1 MATKKLK
8 IHPEGPFLSPL
19 VAGMMRLHDWN
30 LSLPDRIDFV
40 EFCIEQGITSFDHA
54 DIYGGYQNEAIF
66 GEIIKERQDLR
77 ENIELI
83 SKCGICLTTENR
95 PENRIKH
102 YNTTAEYIRQSV
114 DNSLRNLNT
123 EYLDLMLIHRPDPLM
138 DYSEV
143 ADCLMSLKESGKV
156 NYVGVSNFTPSQFD
170 LLQSKLD
177 IPLVT
182 NQVEFSLMHINP
194 IYDGT
199 FNQSQKMEYKPMIWS
214 PLAGGRIFREDSEI
228 AGRLRHS
235 LHQLSEK
242 YDASSDQIAL
252 SWILRNPANPIPIL
266 GTGNR
271 ERIVSAVN
279 SMKLQL
285 ERQDWFE
292 LLRAV
297 REHDVA

>member
-1 MATKKLK
+1 MAEEKLK
-8 IHPEGPFLSPL
+8 IHPQGPFLSPL

-30 LSLPDRIDFV
+30 LSLPDQIEFV

-54 DIYGGYQNEAIF
+54 DIYGGYQNEALF
-66 GEIIKERQDLR
+66 GEILKERPDLR
-77 ENIELI
+77 EKIELI

-102 YNTTAEYIRQSV
+102 YNTTAEYIQKSV
-114 DNSLRNLNT
+114 DRTLRNLNS
-123 EYLDLMLIHRPDPLM
+123 EYVDLLLIHRPDPLM
-138 DYSEV
+138 DSSEV
-143 ADCLMSLKESGKV
+143 ADCLMSLIESGKV

-177 IPLVT
+177 VPLVT
-182 NQVEFSLMHINP
+182 NQIEYSLMHIQP

-199 FNQSQKMEYKPMIWS
+199 FNQAQKMEYMPMIWS
-214 PLAGGRIFREDSEI
+214 PFAGGRIFHEHSDL
-228 AGRLRHS
+228 AGRIRHT
-235 LHQLSEK
+235 LHHLSEK
-242 YDASSDQIAL
+242 YDASTDQIAL

-271 ERIVSAVN
+271 DRIVSVVN

-297 REHDVA
+297 RGHDVA

>member
-1 MATKKLK
+1 MAEEKLK
-8 IHPEGPFLSPL
+8 IHPQGPFLSPL
-19 VAGMMRLHDWN
+19 VAGRMRLHDCN
-30 LSLPDRIDFV
+30 LSLPDQIEFV

-54 DIYGGYQNEAIF
+54 DIYGGYQNEALF
-66 GEIIKERQDLR
+66 GEILKERPDLR
-77 ENIELI
+77 EKIELI

-102 YNTTAEYIRQSV
+102 YNTTAEYIQKSV
-114 DNSLRNLNT
+114 DRTLRNLNS
-123 EYLDLMLIHRPDPLM
+123 EYVDLLLIHRPDPLM
-138 DYSEV
+138 DSSEV
-143 ADCLMSLKESGKV
+143 ADCLMSLIESGKV

-177 IPLVT
+177 VPLVT
-182 NQVEFSLMHINP
+182 NQIEYSLMHIQP

-199 FNQSQKMEYKPMIWS
+199 FNQAQKMEYMPMIWS
-214 PLAGGRIFREDSEI
+214 PFAGGRIFHEHSDL
-228 AGRLRHS
+228 AGRIRHT
-235 LHQLSEK
+235 LHHLSEK
-242 YDASSDQIAL
+242 YDASTDQIAL

-271 ERIVSAVN
+271 DRIVSAVY

-297 REHDVA
+297 RGHDVA

>member
-1 MATKKLK
+1 MALEKQM
-8 IHPEGPFLSPL
+8 IHPQGPFLSPL

-30 LSLPDRIDFV
+30 LSIPDRIDFV

-54 DIYGGYQNEAIF
+54 DIYGGYQNEALF
-66 GEIIKERQDLR
+66 GEIIKERPDLR

-102 YNTTAEYIRQSV
+102 YNTTVEYIRQSV
-114 DNSLRNLNT
+114 DQSLRNLNT
-123 EYLDLMLIHRPDPLM
+123 EYLDLLLIHRPDPLM
-138 DYSEV
+138 DSSEL
-143 ADCLMSLKESGKV
+143 ADCLISLTESKKV
-156 NYVGVSNFTPSQFD
+156 NHVGVSNFTPSQFD

-182 NQVEFSLMHINP
+182 NQIEFSLMHLQP

-199 FNQSQKMEYKPMIWS
+199 FNQAQKMNYKPMIWS
-214 PLAGGRIFREDSEI
+214 PFASGRIFHEDSDL
-228 AGRLRHS
+228 AGRLRHT
-235 LHQLSEK
+235 LHHLSEK
-242 YDASSDQIAL
+242 YDASTDQIAL
-252 SWILRNPANPIPIL
+252 SWILKNPANPIPIL

-271 ERIVSAVN
+271 DRIASAVH
-279 SMKLQL
+279 SMKFQL

-297 REHDVA
+297 RGHDVA

>member
-1 MATKKLK
+1 MAEEKLK
-8 IHPEGPFLSPL
+8 IHPQGPFLSPL

-30 LSLPDRIDFV
+30 LSLPDQIEFV

-54 DIYGGYQNEAIF
+54 DIYDGYQNEALF
-66 GEIIKERQDLR
+66 GEILKERPDLR
-77 ENIELI
+77 EKIELI

-102 YNTTAEYIRQSV
+102 YNTTAEYIQKSV
-114 DNSLRNLNT
+114 DRTLRNLNS
-123 EYLDLMLIHRPDPLM
+123 EYVDLLLIHRPDPLM
-138 DYSEV
+138 DSSEV
-143 ADCLMSLKESGKV
+143 ADCLMSLIESGKV

-177 IPLVT
+177 VPLVT
-182 NQVEFSLMHINP
+182 NQIEYSLMHIQP

-199 FNQSQKMEYKPMIWS
+199 FNQAQKMEYMPMIWS
-214 PLAGGRIFREDSEI
+214 PFAGGRIFHEHSDL
-228 AGRLRHS
+228 AGRIRHT
-235 LHQLSEK
+235 LHHLSEK
-242 YDASSDQIAL
+242 YDASTDQIAL

-271 ERIVSAVN
+271 DRIVSAVY

-297 REHDVA
+297 RGHDVA

>member
-1 MATKKLK
+1 MAEEKLK
-8 IHPEGPFLSPL
+8 IHPQGPFLSPL

-30 LSLPDRIDFV
+30 LSLPDQIEFV
-40 EFCIEQGITSFDHA
+40 EFCIEQGITSFDQA
-54 DIYGGYQNEAIF
+54 DIYGGYQNEALF
-66 GEIIKERQDLR
+66 GEILKERPDLR
-77 ENIELI
+77 EKIELI

-102 YNTTAEYIRQSV
+102 YNTTAEYIQKSV
-114 DNSLRNLNT
+114 DRTLRNLNS
-123 EYLDLMLIHRPDPLM
+123 EYVDLLLIHRPDPLM
-138 DYSEV
+138 DSSEV
-143 ADCLMSLKESGKV
+143 ADCLMSLIESGKV
-156 NYVGVSNFTPSQFD
+156 NYAGVSNFTPSQFD

-177 IPLVT
+177 VPLVT
-182 NQVEFSLMHINP
+182 NQIEYSLMHIQP

-199 FNQSQKMEYKPMIWS
+199 FNQAQELEYKPMIWS
-214 PLAGGRIFREDSEI
+214 PFAGGRIFHEHSDL
-228 AGRLRHS
+228 AGRIRHT
-235 LHQLSEK
+235 LHHLSEK
-242 YDASSDQIAL
+242 YDASTDQIAL

-271 ERIVSAVN
+271 DRIVSAVN

-297 REHDVA
+297 RGHDVA